1 MYLHLNEMN
10 VDLSCLIVIVCA
22 EMKAVER
29 LPGFDARVKLKD
41 LEDPQQMNIAAS
53 SDTAEL
59 TADGLLEEDS
69 LALLTEEMDQT
80 ESWLAI
86 IFV

>member
-1 MYLHLNEMN
+1 
-10 VDLSCLIVIVCA
+10 
-22 EMKAVER
+22 
-29 LPGFDARVKLKD
+29 
-41 LEDPQQMNIAAS
+41 MNIAAS